1 MGMTIDNLVRFECD
15 RCLKVRTFATMPTAG
30 RPIDWHKFS
39 DEFTENDP
47 YGNALR
53 GVTKRFLL
61 CDECAPV
68 TIPQRMP
75 DENSVVL
82 AKMYN
87 ATTESELADIAYS
100 EIFADLKTLAGAVLS
115 VDPATGDD

>member
-1 MGMTIDNLVRFECD
+1 
-15 RCLKVRTFATMPTAG
+15 MPSAG

-75 DENSVVL
+75 DENSVIL
-82 AKMYN
+82 AKEYSKKL
-87 ATTESELADIAYS
+87 EDDYADVSFTNLIQD
-100 EIFADLKTLAGAVLS
+100 IKTLSDAVLS
-115 VDPATGDD
+115 IDPATGDE